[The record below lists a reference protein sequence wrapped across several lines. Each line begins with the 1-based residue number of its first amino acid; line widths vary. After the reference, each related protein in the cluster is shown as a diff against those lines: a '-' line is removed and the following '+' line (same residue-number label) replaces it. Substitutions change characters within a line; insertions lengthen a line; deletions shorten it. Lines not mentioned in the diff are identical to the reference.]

1 MKDKVQNQKRQ
12 LAAMHAAAK
21 SASDDTGGDALESD
35 SGFDGDQRKHST
47 LTRQGK
53 VPRKDRRKGTDSKS

>member
-1 MKDKVQNQKRQ
+1 
-12 LAAMHAAAK
+12 MHAAAK
-21 SASDDTGGDALESD
+21 SASDDTGGDAMESD